1 MWLHFTIHLILHRYG
16 QQRGSHPAYRHPC
29 IPPPPLVS
37 TGQRQGRAVR
47 WSSTNKK
54 CSAIPPETSACI
66 SWRQSSPMPWA
77 EPQVTALAQDGSP
90 WWGKEPQS
98 LIHIRYLISS
108 SKRELEVMLVFGYR
122 ELAREVLVLMISFKM
137 ILKYVLNIHLAI
149 RSSFGAGALKNTFR
163 DRELLFTVP
172 QWQFS
177 VSNRCFICLTHLP
190 LAPRGTNS
198 QINFALFFY

>member
-1 MWLHFTIHLILHRYG
+1 
-16 QQRGSHPAYRHPC
+16 
-29 IPPPPLVS
+29 
-37 TGQRQGRAVR
+37 
-47 WSSTNKK
+47 
-54 CSAIPPETSACI
+54 
-66 SWRQSSPMPWA
+66 
-77 EPQVTALAQDGSP
+77 
-90 WWGKEPQS
+90 
-98 LIHIRYLISS
+98 
-108 SKRELEVMLVFGYR
+108 MLVFGYR